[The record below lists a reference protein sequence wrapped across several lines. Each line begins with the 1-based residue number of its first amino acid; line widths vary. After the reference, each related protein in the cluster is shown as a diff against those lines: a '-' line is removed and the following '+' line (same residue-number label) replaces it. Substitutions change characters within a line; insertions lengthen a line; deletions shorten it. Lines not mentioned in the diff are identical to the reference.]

1 MRYYVQTGCGQRKQ
15 GGLASGADL
24 NALVDNET
32 IKVVNG
38 KLTAV
43 LPDTGMVNGAELRL
57 LNASGTRVVANIVEI
72 K

>member
-1 MRYYVQTGCGQRKQ
+1 MRYHIQTECGQREQ
-15 GGLASGADL
+15 GGLVGGADL
-24 NALVDNET
+24 NALVDKET

-43 LPDTGMVNGAELRL
+43 LPDTATSNGPELRL
-57 LNASGTRVVANIVEI
+57 LNASGTRVVANVVEF